1 MRKKVISLHKK
12 LYDGDIERLRTPE
25 RVARLEVER
34 VVALCLEAAHLK
46 SVLDVGVGSG
56 LFADPFV
63 QHGLE
68 VAGVDVSPEM
78 IVAARRFVPRG
89 DFREATAEVLP
100 YPDDSFD
107 LVFFGLVLHESD
119 EKLKVLQE
127 ARRVSRHRIC
137 ILEWPY
143 QEGEFSPPVV
153 HRLNPTEIT
162 DLTRQIGFTHLE
174 SIPFAHLV
182 LYRLTV

>member
-1 MRKKVISLHKK
+1 MHEK
-12 LYDGDIERLRTPE
+12 LYNGGIDRLRAPE
-25 RVARLEVER
+25 RVARLDVER
-34 VVALCLEAAHLK
+34 VVTLCLEAAELK

-56 LFADPFV
+56 LFAEAFV

-78 IVAARRFVPRG
+78 IVAAKQFVPKG
-89 DFREATAEVLP
+89 DFREATAETLP
-100 YPDDSFD
+100 YPNASFD

-119 EKLKVLQE
+119 EQLKVLQE
-127 ARRVSRHRIC
+127 ARRVSRQRIC

-143 QEGEFSPPVV
+143 QEGEFGPPLA
-153 HRLNPTEIT
+153 HRLNPTEIA
-162 DLTRQIGFTHLE
+162 DLARQTGLAHLE
-174 SIPFAHLV
+174 SIPLTHLV

>member
-1 MRKKVISLHKK
+1 LHEK
-12 LYDGDIERLRTPE
+12 LYNGGIDRLRAPE
-25 RVARLEVER
+25 RVARLDVER
-34 VVALCLEAAHLK
+34 VVTLCLEAAELK

-56 LFADPFV
+56 LFAEAFV

-78 IVAARRFVPRG
+78 IVAAKQFVPKG
-89 DFREATAEVLP
+89 DFREATAETLP
-100 YPDDSFD
+100 YPNASFD

-119 EKLKVLQE
+119 EQLKVLQE
-127 ARRVSRHRIC
+127 ARRVSRQRIC

-143 QEGEFSPPVV
+143 QEGEFGPPLA
-153 HRLNPTEIT
+153 HRLNPTEIA
-162 DLTRQIGFTHLE
+162 DLARQTGLAHLE
-174 SIPFAHLV
+174 SIPLTHLV